1 MSTPRSTAAS
11 PAASSHSPAA
21 VSTTTASIKLSNAS
35 SVSESATSASAST
48 SAAAPPPHGG
58 ARSPWSTVARPPSPP
73 DGSWPASLPFTLED
87 YQYLWG
93 QHAPEN
99 IEEHPLKVVVGALP
113 SALRGTYFLNGPG
126 ILKYGEGANMH
137 PFDGHGYIRRFT
149 FSGREEGKAPVCSL
163 KAKYVETTAFQ
174 REDKAGKTLYRGV
187 GSMPNNP
194 RTVVGTLQNMKS
206 PMQKVGTCVCDLRG
220 EQKGRKMEACI
231 HTWPG
236 VWDKTL
242 SRPAM

>member
-1 MSTPRSTAAS
+1 MTHDQSKHTPATYHTRAFLNRRPTMSTPRSTTSSPVAS
-11 PAASSHSPAA
+11 SPAA
-21 VSTTTASIKLSNAS
+21 VSTTTASTTTASIKLSNAS
-35 SVSESATSASAST
+35 SAASTAASSASAS
-48 SAAAPPPHGG
+48 SAAPPPLGG
-58 ARSPWSTVARPPSPP
+58 ARSPWSAVARPPSPP

-93 QHAPEN
+93 QPAPEN
-99 IEEHPLKVVVGALP
+99 IEEHPLEVVAGALP

-163 KAKYVETTAFQ
+163 KAKYVETTAFR

-206 PMQKVGTCVCDLRG
+206 PMQKVG
-220 EQKGRKMEACI
+220 AC
-231 HTWPG
+231 G
-236 VWDKTL
+236 V
-242 SRPAM
+242 